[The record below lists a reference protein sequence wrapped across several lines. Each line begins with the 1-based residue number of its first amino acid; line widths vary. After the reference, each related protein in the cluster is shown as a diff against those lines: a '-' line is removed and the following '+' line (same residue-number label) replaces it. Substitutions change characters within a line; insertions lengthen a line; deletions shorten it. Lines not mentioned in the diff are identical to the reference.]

1 MGNHDPSRP
10 RLPKKRHKILR
21 SVSLDQISGI
31 NTDIDLGIDLS
42 RIGGAELIAASV
54 LINPARVG
62 PTTLALATAAAPTE
76 PFLTG
81 SLELV
86 VPLLWSDEYSLLLAT
101 EARQLEKHGLLT
113 AARELQALVPVNSY
127 VRRNLHDEDR
137 LSHKQDMLICNVAAG
152 VQRASNQKIHVFSVI
167 ARSVSALMRRVPSA
181 DWKRGVRLGELV
193 SKPTAIKVAHLM
205 QLCRPPPAFEVSMFV
220 QHFVSDQKYG
230 KKGKP
235 RGTTTNYTFLHLYVV
250 TLTQALSLVYTHPA
264 LTQLTFT
271 LTKASRKFQKMIH
284 FTLCTLFK

>member
-10 RLPKKRHKILR
+10 RLPKKRRKILR

-31 NTDIDLGIDLS
+31 NTDIDLGIDLG
-42 RIGGAELIAASV
+42 RIGGAELIAAV
-54 LINPARVG
+54 LIN
-62 PTTLALATAAAPTE
+62 PTTLALAPAAAPTE
-76 PFLTG
+76 PLLTG

-101 EARQLEKHGLLT
+101 EARQLETHGLLT

-137 LSHKQDMLICNVAAG
+137 LSRKQDMLICSVAAG
-152 VQRASNQKIHVFSVI
+152 VQRASNQKIHVFSVL

-205 QLCRPPPAFEVSMFV
+205 QLCRPPPAFEVSTFV

-235 RGTTTNYTFLHLYVV
+235 RGTTTNYTFLHLCRH
-250 TLTQALSLVYTHPA
+250 THPGTQSSLHSSCTHPIYTHPIPPIRN
-264 LTQLTFT
+264 TP
-271 LTKASRKFQKMIH
+271 SG
-284 FTLCTLFK
+284 

>member
-10 RLPKKRHKILR
+10 RLPKKRHRILR

-31 NTDIDLGIDLS
+31 NTDIDLGIDLG
-42 RIGGAELIAASV
+42 RIGGAELIAAV

-62 PTTLALATAAAPTE
+62 PTTPALPTTLPLAPAEAPTE

-81 SLELV
+81 SVELV

-113 AARELQALVPVNSY
+113 AARELQGLVAVNSY
-127 VRRNLHDEDR
+127 VQRNLHDENR
-137 LSHKQDMLICNVAAG
+137 LSRKQDMLACSVAAG
-152 VQRASNQKIHVFSVI
+152 VQRASNQRIHVFSVL

-181 DWKRGVRLGELV
+181 DWQRGVRLGELV

-205 QLCRPPPAFEVSMFV
+205 QLCRPPPAFEVSTFV

-235 RGTTTNYTFLHLYVV
+235 RGTNYTSLHLCRH
-250 TLTQALSLVYTHPA
+250 THPALSLAYMCTHPA
-264 LTQLTFT
+264 LTLHPQ
-271 LTKASRKFQKMIH
+271 
-284 FTLCTLFK
+284 